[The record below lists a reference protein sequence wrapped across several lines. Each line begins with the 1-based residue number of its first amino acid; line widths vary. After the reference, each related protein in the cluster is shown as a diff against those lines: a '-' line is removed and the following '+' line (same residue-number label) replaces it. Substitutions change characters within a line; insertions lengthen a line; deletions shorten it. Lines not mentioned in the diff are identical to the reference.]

1 MKDKNMPR
9 LAQDNNKE
17 VAKELGITEQG
28 AWDLKKRALIKA
40 KALLKKRGYKANDFF
55 AESKDE

>member
-28 AWDLKKRALIKA
+28 A
-40 KALLKKRGYKANDFF
+40 
-55 AESKDE
+55 

>member
-1 MKDKNMPR
+1 MKDKNVPR

-40 KALLKKRGYKANDFF
+40 KVLLEKRGYKATDFF